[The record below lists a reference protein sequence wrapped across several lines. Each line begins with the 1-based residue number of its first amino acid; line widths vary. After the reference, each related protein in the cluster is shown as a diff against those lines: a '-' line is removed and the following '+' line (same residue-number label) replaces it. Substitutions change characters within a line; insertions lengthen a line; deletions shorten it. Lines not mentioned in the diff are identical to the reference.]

1 MDYLRI
7 EDIEVKQD
15 FIIKIAL
22 MQDND
27 IYIIAI
33 DGVEW
38 LQTQNE
44 MHAVCLFTMMK
55 EHILEYMHYEKI
67 K

>member
-7 EDIEVKQD
+7 EDINVEKD
-15 FIIKIAL
+15 FNIKIAL
-22 MQDND
+22 LQDKD
-27 IYIIAI
+27 LYIIAI
-33 DGVEW
+33 DGVQW
-38 LQTQNE
+38 LTTENE
-44 MHAVCLFTMMK
+44 MHAICLFAMMK

>member
-7 EDIEVKQD
+7 EDIEVSKD
-15 FIIKIAL
+15 FKIKIAL
-22 MQDND
+22 MQEDD

-44 MHAVCLFTMMK
+44 MHANCLFIMMK

-67 K
+67 

>member
-7 EDIEVKQD
+7 EDINVEKD
-15 FIIKIAL
+15 FNIKIAL
-22 MQDND
+22 LQDKD
-27 IYIIAI
+27 LYIITI
-33 DGVEW
+33 DGVQW
-38 LQTQNE
+38 LTTENE

>member
-7 EDIEVKQD
+7 EDIEVSKD
-15 FIIKIAL
+15 FKIKIAL
-22 MQDND
+22 MQEDD
-27 IYIIAI
+27 IYTIAI

-44 MHAVCLFTMMK
+44 MHANCLFIMMK

-67 K
+67 

>member
-7 EDIEVKQD
+7 EDIKIEKD

-22 MQDND
+22 MQEKDT
-27 IYIIAI
+27 YIIAI

-44 MHAVCLFTMMK
+44 MHAAVLFELLKDHVTQ
-55 EHILEYMHYEKI
+55 YVHYEKV

>member
-7 EDIEVKQD
+7 EDIKIKKD

-22 MQDND
+22 MQEKDT
-27 IYIIAI
+27 YIIAI

-44 MHAVCLFTMMK
+44 MHAAVLFELLKDHVTQ
-55 EHILEYMHYEKI
+55 YVHYEKV

>member
-15 FIIKIAL
+15 FVIKIAL
-22 MQDND
+22 MQDKD
-27 IYIIAI
+27 VYIIAI

-55 EHILEYMHYEKI
+55 EHILEYMHYEQVK
-67 K
+67 